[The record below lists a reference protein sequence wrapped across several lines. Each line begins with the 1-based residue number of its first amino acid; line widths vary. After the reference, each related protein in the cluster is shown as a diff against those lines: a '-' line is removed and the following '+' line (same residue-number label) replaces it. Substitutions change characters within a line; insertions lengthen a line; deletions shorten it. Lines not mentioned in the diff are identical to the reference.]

1 MAEYST
7 IIVKEETP
15 LAVITLNRPEAR
27 NALNMRMVTEL
38 VDALNGIE
46 KKDTIR
52 CVVITGNDRAFS
64 AGADIKEMESMSPID
79 MVKTGHFFPL
89 WDKVGHY
96 PKPVIAALSGYVLG
110 GGLELAMSCDILIAA
125 EGTRLGQPEINI
137 GVIPGG
143 GGTQRLT
150 RIVGKHK
157 AMEMVLTGNM
167 ITAEEAKGYGLINKV
182 VPKEVYLDEAKKM
195 AMEIASKGPIAIR
208 LAKEAVLKAYETSL
222 NEGLDFERKHFFMLF
237 STEDMKEGMNAFIE
251 KRKPNFKGK

>member
-1 MAEYST
+1 MDFTQLQVTKELPIA
-7 IIVKEETP
+7 IIK
-15 LAVITLNRPEAR
+15 LNRPEAM
-27 NALNMRMVTEL
+27 NALNSKMVSEL
-38 VDALNGIE
+38 VDALTELE
-46 KKDTIR
+46 KDDEVR
-52 CVVITGNDRAFS
+52 CLVITGDERAFS
-64 AGADIKEMESMSPID
+64 AGADIKEMVGLSTVD
-79 MVKTGHFFPL
+79 LVKTRHFFPL
-89 WDKVGHY
+89 WDKIGHY
-96 PKPVIAALSGYVLG
+96 PKPVVAALSGYVLG

-137 GVIPGG
+137 GVMPGG

-182 VPKEVYLDEAKKM
+182 VPQEVYLTEAKKI
-195 AMEIASKGPIAIR
+195 AMEIASKGPVAVR

-251 KRKPNFKGK
+251 KRKPNFRGR